1 MSNIDTLVFLLT
13 STVLT
18 NRILF
23 MQYMYWLLLDDV
35 FYFINDNLYICTSI
49 YTQIEKK
56 RYEGYL
62 ITQD

>member
-23 MQYMYWLLLDDV
+23 MQYMHWLLLDDV
-35 FYFINDNLYICTSI
+35 FILLMIT
-49 YTQIEKK
+49 YTFVHGYTLKLKK
-56 RYEGYL
+56 DTRA
-62 ITQD
+62 I